1 MTLGVEVG
9 DGVGVG
15 VTLGVGVGVG
25 AAVGVGVGRGVGRR
39 VGAGVR
45 VGEGDGEGVGAWT
58 DAPGIGLDANSLAPA
73 LAAGGRLAAPG
84 DVAGTV
90 AAALAGWD
98 VVTTGV
104 EDEPRSGSEITAKPT
119 IAVMKSSS
127 MSVVPT
133 SAASRSPVHG
143 DCRRSRPERMG

>member
-1 MTLGVEVG
+1 MAR
-9 DGVGVG
+9 
-15 VTLGVGVGVG
+15 GVGVGVG
-25 AAVGVGVGRGVGRR
+25 AGVGVAVGEGVGFGVGRG

-45 VGEGDGEGVGAWT
+45 VGEGVGEGVGAWS

-84 DVAGTV
+84 DVAETV
-90 AAALAGWD
+90 AAALGGWE

-104 EDEPRSGSEITAKPT
+104 EDDPRSGRETTAKPMS
-119 IAVMKSSS
+119 AAMKSSS
-127 MSVVPT
+127 IRVVPR
-133 SAASRSPVHG
+133 SDASRSPVQG